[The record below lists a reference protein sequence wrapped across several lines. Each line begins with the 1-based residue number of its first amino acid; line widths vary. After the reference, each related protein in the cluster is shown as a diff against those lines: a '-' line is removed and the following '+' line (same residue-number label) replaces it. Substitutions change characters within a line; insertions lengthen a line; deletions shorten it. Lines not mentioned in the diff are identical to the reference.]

1 MSKER
6 KANNG
11 KKTAAKNALKAAFPR
26 TIPIMTGFLFL
37 GAAYG
42 IYARAEGFSA
52 LLPIIMA
59 ATIFAGSM
67 EFVTVDLLTG
77 VTLGAFDPLSAFF
90 LAVTVNARHI
100 FYGLSM
106 LEKYGSIEPKK
117 RAYIIFGMCD
127 ESFSINSTAEIPA
140 GIDAGW
146 FYFFVTLLNQLYWVA
161 GAALG
166 ALAGTFI
173 KVQLQGLEFVMTA
186 LLAVIFL
193 DNLLKEKNH
202 AGSLTGVICAL
213 ICLVVFGSENFI
225 IPAMCV
231 ILLVLTLL
239 RKPIERA
246 VDAREKEGE

>member
-1 MSKER
+1 MNKEKR
-6 KANNG
+6 KA
-11 KKTAAKNALKAAFPR
+11 ALKAAFPR

-42 IYARAEGFSA
+42 IYARAEGFPA
-52 LLPIIMA
+52 ILPIIMA

-77 VTLGAFDPLSAFF
+77 VALGAFDPLNAF
-90 LAVTVNARHI
+90 LLSVMVNARHI

-106 LEKYGSIEPKK
+106 LEKYGAVEPKK

-127 ESFSINSTAEIPA
+127 ESFSINCTAQIPQ

-146 FYFFVTLLNQLYWVA
+146 FYFYVTLLNQLYWVA

-173 KVQLQGLEFVMTA
+173 TVELKGLEFVMTA
-186 LLAVIFL
+186 LMAVIFL
-193 DNLLKEKNH
+193 DNWLKESSH
-202 AGSLTGVICAL
+202 ASSITGVLCAL
-213 ICLVVFGSENFI
+213 GCLVFLGSDNFI
-225 IPAMCV
+225 IPAMGAIV
-231 ILLVLTLL
+231 LVLTLL
-239 RKPIERA
+239 RKPIERRI
-246 VDAREKEGE
+246 DSQKKEMGAK